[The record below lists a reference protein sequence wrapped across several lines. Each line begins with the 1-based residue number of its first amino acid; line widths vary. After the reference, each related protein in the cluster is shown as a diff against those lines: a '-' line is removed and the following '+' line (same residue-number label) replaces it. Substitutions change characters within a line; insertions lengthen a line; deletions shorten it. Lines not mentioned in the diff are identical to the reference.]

1 MKFVSHGNYAYDRL
15 AYTKHSKY
23 KKSLLY
29 LSRSSTA
36 APPKYLYTHE
46 PLVQALSSQNSFWAS
61 KPSKPPYSGDGW
73 EGVRH
78 ITMTNEFIY

>member
-1 MKFVSHGNYAYDRL
+1 MLWGIKATLNYMKFVSHGNYAYDRL

-29 LSRSSTA
+29 LSRSTTA

-46 PLVQALSSQNSFWAS
+46 PLVQALSSQNIFWS
-61 KPSKPPYSGDGW
+61 PT
-73 EGVRH
+73 VN
-78 ITMTNEFIY
+78 T